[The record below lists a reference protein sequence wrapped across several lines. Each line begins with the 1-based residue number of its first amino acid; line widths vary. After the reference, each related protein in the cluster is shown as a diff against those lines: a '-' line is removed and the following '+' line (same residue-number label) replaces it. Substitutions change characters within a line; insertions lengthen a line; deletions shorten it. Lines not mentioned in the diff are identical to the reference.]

1 MLTGLF
7 LLGEIGKNGVRTT
20 AHQKEWS
27 IKVEIGQELD
37 SGEMGLIVRNGQLLR
52 AGYTYS

>member
-27 IKVEIGQELD
+27 IEVEIGQELD